1 VTPQQVKLV
10 QDSLAKVAPISDK
23 AAALFYGRLFEIAPN
38 VRALFQGDMTA
49 QGRKLMTT
57 LAAVV
62 NGLSNLESILP
73 AASALAKRHVHY
85 GVKADHYQP
94 VGAALAVDPGAR
106 TWYGLDAAS
115 RRRMDGSLQD
125 ARRLYDC

>member
-38 VRALFQGDMTA
+38 VRALFHGDMTA

-57 LAAVV
+57 LAAMV
-62 NGLSNLESILP
+62 NGLSNLESIVP

-85 GVKADHYQP
+85 GVKAYHYQP
-94 VGAALAVDPGAR
+94 VGAALAVDYAQAHGR
-106 TWYGLDAAS
+106 KLT
-115 RRRMDGSLQD
+115 RRSPIT
-125 ARRLYDC
+125 

>member
-1 VTPQQVKLV
+1 
-10 QDSLAKVAPISDK
+10 
-23 AAALFYGRLFEIAPN
+23 
-38 VRALFQGDMTA
+38 MTA
-49 QGRKLMTT
+49 RKLMTT
-57 LAAVV
+57 LAVVV

-73 AASALAKRHVHY
+73 AASALAKGHVHY
-85 GVKADHYQP
+85 GVKADHSQP
-94 VGAALAVDPGAR
+94 VSAAFAVG